1 MCKMPSRLS
10 ICGYDICGKYMDI
23 SSLNNDL
30 KSIKV
35 SSIKNE
41 NLQEKKLLY
50 ELMKSADIEST
61 YRSYNKLH

>member
-1 MCKMPSRLS
+1 
-10 ICGYDICGKYMDI
+10 MDI

-41 NLQEKKLLY
+41 NLQEKKLSY